1 MITRIWHGYATPEN
15 AAAYES
21 LTKNETFAN
30 IRKRNIPGFQE
41 IQLYR
46 RDQPTEVEFITIM
59 WFDSLEA
66 VMAFA
71 GETYERAV
79 VPPQAQ
85 LYLNHWDEITQHYEM
100 VAQVT
105 RSKEEENLR

>member
-1 MITRIWHGYATPEN
+1 MITRIWHGYAAPEH
-15 AAAYES
+15 AEAYES

-30 IRKRNIPGFQE
+30 IRKRDIPGFQE

-59 WFDSLEA
+59 WFDSLES
-66 VMAFA
+66 VRAFA
-71 GETYERAV
+71 GENYERAV

-85 LYLNHWDEITQHYEM
+85 VYLTHFDEVAQHYE
-100 VAQVT
+100 VVT
-105 RSKEEENLR
+105 RVARSN